1 MFSQEVISTDKF
13 SVNHFLH
20 NEVKNTDISSCIAHL
35 ARGLQ
40 SKVPFAEGVGGGFE
54 ASAGEVQEEQG
65 REGVPHGE
73 HY

>member
-1 MFSQEVISTDKF
+1 MFKGEYALHMFSQEVISTDKF

-40 SKVPFAEGVGGGFE
+40 PMVPFAEGVGGGFE
-54 ASAGEVQEEQG
+54 ASDDLVVAG
-65 REGVPHGE
+65 
-73 HY
+73 